1 MDSDE
6 NQDKEEKKYSSNQKL
21 KLSLFFFSLGII
33 NHLGTTLVLT
43 GGRILSKELNMY
55 SYLYFY
61 TSASTLF
68 NILTRF
74 INSKY
79 LVHVP
84 YRKRIIFLC
93 FWMGG
98 GFLIMY
104 LILIGHE
111 KKFIGGEKA
120 NIIFFLLSFIPSFIL
135 GSSYALGESAIIA
148 YLNRFPKN
156 LVGGFSSGTGLSG
169 IISALLNLS
178 TQLISGFSIKLL
190 YLILSP
196 IGFFYFLF
204 FSLTEKIYN
213 EVNEENQIIGS
224 LLVEEDVSKLN
235 DIGDF
240 NTNDENSESN
250 TLKSKID
257 IEKNKPMSWE
267 NFKHVMSCVGRIILN
282 LFCIYFTQFYTLN
295 GLLIKIMARVDIQFL
310 PIKCTQNVNGINERK
325 GKYEFMTLFFQIG
338 MFSAKSMLF
347 IAKKIKPIEILS
359 GTVISILIFYIFE
372 YFFHFVDY
380 YLFFPIVLLL
390 GFVAG
395 STYVAA
401 FYSILKNENLGE
413 EYKDV
418 AINCATIA
426 NDTGTFLCGIIAL
439 ITNNTIF
446 KGEKLYEEYVKD
458 TSLLSPNNCCNNN
471 TRCPYSNSTN
481 FFLLNYLR

>member
-84 YRKRIIFLC
+84 YKKRIIFLC

-135 GSSYALGESAIIA
+135 GSSYALGESAILA
-148 YLNRFPKN
+148 YLNRFPKK

-178 TQLISGFSIKLL
+178 TQLISSFSIKIL

-196 IGFFYFLF
+196 IGFLYFLF
-204 FSLTEKIYN
+204 FSLTETIYDEAN
-213 EVNEENQIIGS
+213 DENHNIGT
-224 LLVEEDVSKLN
+224 LLVEEEDNSQLN
-235 DIGDF
+235 SSDNF
-240 NTNDENSESN
+240 SNDNSEN
-250 TLKSKID
+250 KTLKSKSD
-257 IEKNKPMSWE
+257 TEKNKPMSFA
-267 NFKHVMSCVGRIILN
+267 NVTHVMKCVGRIILN

-295 GLLIKIMARVDIQFL
+295 GLLIKIMGRVDIQFL
-310 PIKCTQNVNGINERK
+310 PIECTKKENGLNERK
-325 GKYEFMTLFFQIG
+325 GKYEFMCLFFQIG
-338 MFSAKSMLF
+338 MFAAKSMLF

-372 YFFHFVDY
+372 YFYHFVDY
-380 YLFFPIVLLL
+380 YFFFPIILLL

-401 FYSILKNENLGE
+401 FYNILKNESLGE

-418 AINCATIA
+418 AVNCATIA
-426 NDTGTFLCGIIAL
+426 NDTGTFLCGIISY

-446 KGEKLYEEYVKD
+446 DNETLYEEYVKD
-458 TSLLSPNNCCNNN
+458 KSLLSPNNCCNNK
-471 TRCPYSNSTN
+471 TLPCPYPNVSI
-481 FFLLNYLR
+481 FF

>member
-6 NQDKEEKKYSSNQKL
+6 NQDLEEKKYTSNMKC
-21 KLSLFFFSLGII
+21 KLSIFFFFLGII

-43 GGRILSKELNMY
+43 GGRILAKELNMY
-55 SYLYFY
+55 PYLYFY

-84 YRKRIIFLC
+84 YKKRIIFLC

-98 GFLIMY
+98 GYLIMFLI
-104 LILIGHE
+104 LTGHE
-111 KKFIGGEKA
+111 KKIIEGNKS

-135 GSSYALGESAIIA
+135 GSSYALGESAILA
-148 YLNRFPKN
+148 YLNRFPKK

-178 TQLISGFSIKLL
+178 TQLISSFSIKIL

-196 IGFFYFLF
+196 IGFLYFLF
-204 FSLTEKIYN
+204 FSLTETIYDEAN
-213 EVNEENQIIGS
+213 DENHNIGT
-224 LLVEEDVSKLN
+224 LLVEEEDNSQLN
-235 DIGDF
+235 SSDNF
-240 NTNDENSESN
+240 SNDNSEN
-250 TLKSKID
+250 KTLKSKSD
-257 IEKNKPMSWE
+257 TEKNKPMSFA
-267 NFKHVMSCVGRIILN
+267 NVTHVMKCVGRIILN

-310 PIKCTQNVNGINERK
+310 PIECTKKENGLNERK
-325 GKYEFMTLFFQIG
+325 GKYEFMCLFFQIG
-338 MFSAKSMLF
+338 MFAAKSMLF

-372 YFFHFVDY
+372 YFYHFVDY
-380 YLFFPIVLLL
+380 YFFFPIILLL

-401 FYSILKNENLGE
+401 FYNILKNESLGE

-418 AINCATIA
+418 AVNCATIA

-458 TSLLSPNNCCNNN
+458 KSLLSPNNCCNNK
-471 TRCPYSNSTN
+471 TLPCPYPNVSI
-481 FFLLNYLR
+481 FF

>member
-6 NQDKEEKKYSSNQKL
+6 NQDLEEKKYTSNMKC
-21 KLSLFFFSLGII
+21 KLSIFFFFLGII

-43 GGRILSKELNMY
+43 GGRILAKELNMY
-55 SYLYFY
+55 PYLYFY

-84 YRKRIIFLC
+84 YKKRIIFLC

-98 GFLIMY
+98 GYLIMFLI
-104 LILIGHE
+104 LTGHE
-111 KKFIGGEKA
+111 KKIIEGNKS

-135 GSSYALGESAIIA
+135 GSSYALGESAILA
-148 YLNRFPKN
+148 YLNRFPKK

-178 TQLISGFSIKLL
+178 TQLISSFSIKIL

-196 IGFFYFLF
+196 IGFLYFLF
-204 FSLTEKIYN
+204 FSLTETIYDEAN
-213 EVNEENQIIGS
+213 DENHNIGT
-224 LLVEEDVSKLN
+224 LLVEEEDNSQLN
-235 DIGDF
+235 SSDNF
-240 NTNDENSESN
+240 SNDNSEN
-250 TLKSKID
+250 KTLKSKSD
-257 IEKNKPMSWE
+257 TEKNKPMSFA
-267 NFKHVMSCVGRIILN
+267 NVTHVMKCVGRIILN

-295 GLLIKIMARVDIQFL
+295 GLLIKIMGRVDIQFL
-310 PIKCTQNVNGINERK
+310 PIECTKKENGLNERK
-325 GKYEFMTLFFQIG
+325 GKYEFMCLFFQIG
-338 MFSAKSMLF
+338 MFAAKSMLF

-372 YFFHFVDY
+372 YFYHFVDY
-380 YLFFPIVLLL
+380 YFFFPIILLL

-401 FYSILKNENLGE
+401 FYNILKNESLGE

-418 AINCATIA
+418 AVNCATIA
-426 NDTGTFLCGIIAL
+426 NDTGTFLCGIISY
-439 ITNNTIF
+439 ISNNTIF
-446 KGEKLYEEYVKD
+446 DNETLYEEYVKD
-458 TSLLSPNNCCNNN
+458 ESLLSPNNCCNNK
-471 TRCPYSNSTN
+471 TLPCPYPNVSI
-481 FFLLNYLR
+481 FF